1 MFEGEKA
8 AMATLRILISFLAL
22 FTASLVQAHA
32 DHDHLP
38 TQSMH
43 MGKPMPGVG
52 NTSAGLVKLCRSA
65 EKWEQSL
72 CIGTFTGYQAGI
84 YVAQQA
90 TAVFMEGS
98 LRNTHTDVKD
108 TIRHLKQSDY
118 LYCMDGVHNGAWYRE
133 IFLEYLDHHPEELGT
148 PWHISMFNALEK
160 KFLISGCR

>member
-1 MFEGEKA
+1 
-8 AMATLRILISFLAL
+8 MARFSYLIGVVTLLA
-22 FTASLVQAHA
+22 ASLVQAHS

-38 TQSMH
+38 AHSMH
-43 MGKPMPGVG
+43 MGKPMPGVA
-52 NTSAGLVKLCRSA
+52 NSSAGLLKLCRSE

-84 YVAQQA
+84 FVAQQA

-98 LRNTHTDVKD
+98 LRNTHQDVKD

-133 IFLEYLDHHPEELGT
+133 IFLDYLDQHPEEMRT